1 MKLLVGLGNPGERYQ
16 LSRHNAGFMFI
27 DYLAEKLKLDE
38 PLAEK
43 EKFKSVVGRKRDWW
57 LAKPTT
63 YMNQSGEA
71 VGNLVNFY
79 KVKLDD
85 LVVIH
90 DDLDLL
96 LGSWKLQQGVGPKIH
111 NGLTSVE
118 TSLGKPAFWRLRL
131 GVDNRTPQIKA
142 STSGEEYV
150 LAKFPTAEQQQLES
164 VFPPAW
170 AALAEMLG

>member
-118 TSLGKPAFWRLRL
+118 TSLGLDERRGVCSGKVPDSGTTTIGVRFSARL
-131 GVDNRTPQIKA
+131 GSPGRNVR
-142 STSGEEYV
+142 
-150 LAKFPTAEQQQLES
+150 LETC
-164 VFPPAW
+164 F
-170 AALAEMLG
+170 